1 QMRPAQARG
10 STQTLLKQH
19 DQHTDALGRR
29 RLPTTGKN
37 PHPLQKFSLFAEQ
50 TLLFLSWCVWAIP
63 CGRPGSLSSRLWGQ
77 APALTFFVGGYATR
91 SSRGD
96 GVAYPPANI

>member
-1 QMRPAQARG
+1 MYAIDVGNWHSVLGMSNCVVG
-10 STQTLLKQH
+10 SQGGSKPVLKGDPLRSPWLLKF
-19 DQHTDALGRR
+19 ALR
-29 RLPTTGKN
+29 
-37 PHPLQKFSLFAEQ
+37 
-50 TLLFLSWCVWAIP
+50 
-63 CGRPGSLSSRLWGQ
+63 GQ